1 MITVT
6 FDTEKERDKKLV
18 EEIEKYKEEN
28 KLKSRVEAVR
38 QLCEK
43 ALQIKQVIEK

>member
-1 MITVT
+1 MPTIK
-6 FDTEKERDKKLV
+6 FNSENERDKKLM
-18 EEIEKYKEEN
+18 EEIEKYMKEN
-28 KLKSRVEAVR
+28 NLKSRVEAVR